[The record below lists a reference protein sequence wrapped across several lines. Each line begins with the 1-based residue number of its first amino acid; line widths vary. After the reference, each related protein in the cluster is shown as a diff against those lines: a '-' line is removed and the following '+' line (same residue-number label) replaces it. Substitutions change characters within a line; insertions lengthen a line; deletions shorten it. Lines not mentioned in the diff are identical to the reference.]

1 GITTRQTAPERML
14 LGMPLS
20 GVAMI
25 SVTTS
30 LAAVNRSTSF
40 WFCANAVSEDA
51 AIAMLNVTAEIRFI
65 IIIVL
70 LFLLHTTLA
79 DFVMLLV
86 RQTDE
91 NSRLTHQD

>member
-1 GITTRQTAPERML
+1 ML

-30 LAAVNRSTSF
+30 LAAFNRSSSF
-40 WFCANAVSEDA
+40 WCCANAVSEDA

-65 IIIVL
+65 IIVL
-70 LFLLHTTLA
+70 LFLLH
-79 DFVMLLV
+79 
-86 RQTDE
+86 
-91 NSRLTHQD
+91 